1 MNITF
6 HAGERFLQR
15 VFKMSKYTKQQVL
28 NAMTLLAKDL
38 SNISTV
44 QSRFI
49 LPSFPNYLGVRV
61 NRTLVTIIE
70 K

>member
-38 SNISTV
+38 TKYHSPSDTYPFF
-44 QSRFI
+44 SRK
-49 LPSFPNYLGVRV
+49 R
-61 NRTLVTIIE
+61 R
-70 K
+70 